1 MKGAIAVAE
10 REDAT
15 NSRITVNC
23 SPRCAFIVAFELE
36 SHMFGLL
43 SDCLAYRCRSVLV
56 MLVPPPPEMLPLVR
70 QSRKL
75 LQALFQ
81 NIAI

>member
-1 MKGAIAVAE
+1 MKGAIALAE
-10 REDAT
+10 REGAT
-15 NSRITVNC
+15 NARITVNC

-36 SHMFGLL
+36 SHLFGLL
-43 SDCLAYRCRSVLV
+43 PDGFAYRCRSVLA
-56 MLVPPPPEMLPLVR
+56 MLAPQPRGTVSFVC